1 MRVWM
6 PLALCLAANAQSPA
20 FEVVSIKAAV
30 HLGRLPMICLTPC
43 TPGERLSVDG
53 SRVDI
58 RFMSLYRL
66 MLTAYRIQPYQ
77 LSGPDWMRNSQRF
90 DIMAKIPDGVSK
102 DEVPEMLQALLAER
116 FKLSI
121 HRENKEQPVYALVVG
136 KNGPKLKQSAA
147 DADALLPNTP
157 GGRGL
162 YTPQGEARIDANGDL
177 VVTGGPF
184 GPMRGDRLLKVSM
197 KGLAELLSGQHLDRP
212 VIDMT
217 GLKGDYQIA
226 WEGPAPLPPGSVGF
240 VPFDLGEAIIA
251 ATEKAGLKLE
261 KSKAP
266 IEMIVVDHL
275 EKMPSE
281 N

>member
-1 MRVWM
+1 
-6 PLALCLAANAQSPA
+6 
-20 FEVVSIKAAV
+20 
-30 HLGRLPMICLTPC
+30 MICLTPC